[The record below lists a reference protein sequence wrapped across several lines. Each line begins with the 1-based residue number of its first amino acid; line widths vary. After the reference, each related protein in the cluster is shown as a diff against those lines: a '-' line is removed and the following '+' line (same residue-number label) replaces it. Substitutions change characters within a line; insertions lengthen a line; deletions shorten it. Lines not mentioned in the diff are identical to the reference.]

1 MSAMEFE
8 GRVQTK
14 RDTSANWTA
23 ADPVLLNGE
32 EILVDT
38 ASGEVRKKIGDG
50 ASPYT
55 KLPFADEAIRNL
67 IGEKVAANQGTEHA
81 GKILGIGADGVVKP
95 ITNAGGG
102 GAKTWGDL
110 AGKTS

>member
-1 MSAMEFE
+1 MSVKQID

-23 ADPVLLNGE
+23 ADPILLNGE

-50 ASPYT
+50 VNPYT
-55 KLPFADEAIRNL
+55 KLPFADEVIRSL
-67 IGEKVAANQGTEHA
+67 IGERVAANQGEEHA
-81 GKILGIGADGVVKP
+81 GKILGIGADGMVKP
-95 ITNAGGG
+95 ITNSSGG

>member
-1 MSAMEFE
+1 MDTKRFE

-23 ADPVLLNGE
+23 ADPVLLYGE

-38 ASGEVRKKIGDG
+38 ANGEVRKKVGDG
-50 ASPYT
+50 VSPYT
-55 KLPFADEAIRNL
+55 KLPFVDETIRNL
-67 IGEKVAANQGTEHA
+67 IGERVAANQGEEHA
-81 GKILGIGADGVVKP
+81 GKILGIGADGMVKP
-95 ITNAGGG
+95 ITNASGA